1 MDEKDC
7 LGESNS
13 YLQSCCNINTK
24 SLKALLKI
32 TMNRIKHLHLNNF
45 GVKCLWN
52 NKKKILQ
59 RGSVKNKH
67 VSLFNNFPQML
78 QITILKQS

>member
-1 MDEKDC
+1 
-7 LGESNS
+7 
-13 YLQSCCNINTK
+13 
-24 SLKALLKI
+24 
-32 TMNRIKHLHLNNF
+32 MNRIKHLHLNNF
-45 GVKCLWN
+45 GVKYLWN